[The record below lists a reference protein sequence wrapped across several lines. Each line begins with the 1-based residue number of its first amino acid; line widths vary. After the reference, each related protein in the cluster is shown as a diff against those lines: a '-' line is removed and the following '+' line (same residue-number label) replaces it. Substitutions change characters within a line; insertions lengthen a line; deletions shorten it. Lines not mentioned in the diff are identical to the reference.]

1 MTITLWG
8 SGTSRTMRAH
18 WALAELGVAYEK
30 KPIGPRTGETQ
41 EAAFRAL
48 NPKEKSPVLVEHD
61 TTASQSNRSDE
72 GLVLTESA
80 AIVTYLGDKFGG
92 LTPRVGTLERA
103 RYYEWMSYIL
113 MELDAHT
120 LYVMRKHGDLKH
132 LYGEAPSALSA
143 ARAGFDKQI
152 RWALP
157 RMESEPF
164 LMGDAFSGVDILMT
178 TCLDWA
184 VAYGLQL
191 AEPALAY
198 RARHR
203 QRPAFQAALAANAAP
218 SKTTGSRLDR

>member
-1 MTITLWG
+1 M
-8 SGTSRTMRAH
+8 
-18 WALAELGVAYEK
+18 
-30 KPIGPRTGETQ
+30 
-41 EAAFRAL
+41 
-48 NPKEKSPVLVEHD
+48 
-61 TTASQSNRSDE
+61 
-72 GLVLTESA
+72 LTESA

-92 LTPRVGTLERA
+92 LTPVPGSIERA

-132 LYGEAPSALSA
+132 LYGEAPAALSA
-143 ARAGFDKQI
+143 ARAGFEKQI

-157 RMESEPF
+157 RMESAPF
-164 LMGDAFSGVDILMT
+164 LVGDEFGAADILMT

-184 VAYGLQL
+184 VAYGFEL

-203 QRPAFQAALAANAAP
+203 RRPAFRAALAANAASP
-218 SKTTGSRLDR
+218 ATKANRHDR